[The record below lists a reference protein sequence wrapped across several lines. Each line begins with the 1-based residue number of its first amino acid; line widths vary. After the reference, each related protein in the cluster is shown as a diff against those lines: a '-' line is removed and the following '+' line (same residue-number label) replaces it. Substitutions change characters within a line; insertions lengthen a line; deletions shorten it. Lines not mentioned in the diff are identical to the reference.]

1 MSVSGLN
8 WPTGCWPTAARSS
21 LKRYIS
27 GKSVPDGIIY
37 LVGAGPG
44 DPGLITLRGI
54 ECLRQAQVV
63 VYDYL
68 ANEQLLNHAPP
79 DAERIYAGKIGGR
92 HNQEQEEINRLLVE
106 KGQQGKI
113 VVRLKG
119 GDPFVFGRGGEEC
132 EALALA
138 GLPFEVVPGVTAAVG
153 AAAYAGIP
161 LTHRDFTASVAFV
174 TGQEGKDKSESG
186 IDWDR
191 LSLGDGTVVFYMGI
205 TSLRRNMQRMSK
217 HGRDPHTPVA
227 LVRWAT
233 TSRQQVLTGTLA
245 DIADKAEK
253 SGFKPPAITI
263 VGDVVNLRDKL
274 RWFDSRPLSGRRI
287 VVTRAADQAGE
298 FSSMLTS
305 SGATIFECATIK
317 LVEPESWDELD
328 AAIGTL
334 AGFDWLVLTSGNAV
348 RFFFQRLNALG
359 FDARAL
365 GRCKVCAVGPK
376 TAEAIREHGIRPD
389 LVPADYK
396 AEGVVS
402 EFARLDM
409 IGKKVLFP
417 RADRA
422 REVIPSNLEQMGAQV
437 TAPVAYRNI
446 LPDRLCPEALLAL
459 EKRCIDC
466 ITFTSSSTV
475 LNLAELL
482 GADLLADMLKGVAV
496 ASIGPIT
503 SRTCRD
509 LGLKV
514 DIEPQEYTLSSL
526 NAAIQQYFSL
536 PAH

>member
-1 MSVSGLN
+1 MSS
-8 WPTGCWPTAARSS
+8 
-21 LKRYIS
+21 
-27 GKSVPDGIIY
+27 GIIY

-44 DPGLITLRGI
+44 DPGLITLRGV

-68 ANEQLLNHAPP
+68 ANEQLLNHAPE

-92 HNQEQEEINRLLVE
+92 HNQDQEEINKLLVE
-106 KGQQGKI
+106 KGRQGKV

-174 TGQEGKDKSESG
+174 TGQEGKDKNESN

-191 LSLGDGTVVFYMGI
+191 LSLGNGTVVFYMGI
-205 TSLRRNMQRMSK
+205 TSLRRNMLRMAE
-217 HGRDPHTPVA
+217 HGRSPHTPVA

-233 TSRQQVLTGTLA
+233 TTGQQVLTGTLA
-245 DIADKAEK
+245 DIADKAENAA
-253 SGFKPPAITI
+253 FKPPAITI
-263 VGDVVNLRDKL
+263 VGEVVNLRGQL
-274 RWFDSRPLSGRRI
+274 RWFDNRPLSGRKI
-287 VVTRAADQAGE
+287 IVTRAADQASE
-298 FSSMLTS
+298 FSAQLTS
-305 SGATIFECATIK
+305 LGAEVFECPTIK
-317 LVEPESWDELD
+317 LVEPLSWDELD
-328 AAIGTL
+328 IAIAKL
-334 AGFDWLVLTSGNAV
+334 ADFDWLVLTSVNAV
-348 RFFFQRLNALG
+348 RFFFQRLDLIG
-359 FDARAL
+359 LDARAL
-365 GRCKVCAVGPK
+365 GGCKVCAVGPR
-376 TAEAIREHGIRPD
+376 TAEALVLHGIRPD
-389 LVPADYK
+389 LIPADYK

-402 EFARLDM
+402 GFAKLG
-409 IGKKVLFP
+409 IAGKKVLFP

-422 REVIPSNLEQMGAQV
+422 REVIPHDLEQMGAFV
-437 TAPVAYRNI
+437 TAPVTYRNI
-446 LPDRLCPEALLAL
+446 LPERLCPEALLAL

-482 GADLLADMLKGVAV
+482 GADLLADMLQGVAV

-503 SRTCRD
+503 SRTCRG

-514 DIEPQEYTLSSL
+514 DIEPKEYTLSAL
-526 NAAIQQYFSL
+526 TAAIQQHFL
-536 PAH
+536 NPGR